1 MWRRKNTGIIAVVLG
16 VVLFIAGL
24 VGHAF
29 AAPKAALCR
38 LRIRTVALR
47 ARLVTGAA
55 SRYPGTYHTSC
66 W

>member
-38 LRIRTVALR
+38 LRIRTVA
-47 ARLVTGAA
+47 
-55 SRYPGTYHTSC
+55 
-66 W
+66 